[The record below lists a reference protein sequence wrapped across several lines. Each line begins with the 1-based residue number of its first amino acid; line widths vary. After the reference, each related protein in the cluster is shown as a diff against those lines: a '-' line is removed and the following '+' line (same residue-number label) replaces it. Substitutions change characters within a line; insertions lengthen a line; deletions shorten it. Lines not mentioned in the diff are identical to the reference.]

1 MKKRHLRRPPQS
13 SPFYNNKKTLWKAD
27 RGRKTPKNFKSSTSF
42 ELGNKQRNCYQMNL
56 EKNNITF
63 PVTASDRAR
72 ARTHIHIHTH
82 THLHN
87 HTHTPT
93 HTHTHTHTIQ
103 SPLHC
108 THLYTQT
115 NTAMLPV
122 HIKPIKPIKPFARY
136 YMNSVNKIPSVRPT
150 AATGTEY
157 SNWGEGC
164 FRTPSQKGNFESNQ
178 TGR

>member
-93 HTHTHTHTIQ
+93 HTQYSHLSTAHIYIHKQTQQCSQFTLNP
-103 SPLHC
+103 SNPSNPLHGI
-108 THLYTQT
+108 T
-115 NTAMLPV
+115 
-122 HIKPIKPIKPFARY
+122 
-136 YMNSVNKIPSVRPT
+136 
-150 AATGTEY
+150 
-157 SNWGEGC
+157 
-164 FRTPSQKGNFESNQ
+164 
-178 TGR
+178 